1 MALEKIILPS
11 EITESRRASFSSS
24 VPCNA
29 KMTNN
34 YERILLDLHCKEGLE
49 LNSWSDRGLTQGA
62 ELGVVEGS
70 GMGWNSPMFWME
82 ISRPSL

>member
-49 LNSWSDRGLTQGA
+49 FNSCSDRGLTPGV
-62 ELGVVEGS
+62 ELGVG
-70 GMGWNSPMFWME
+70 GGGGGGG
-82 ISRPSL
+82 R